1 MLFRFGGHSPLLLE
15 DEPGESGTGD
25 AKGDDANKSA
35 DDTAEGNAPAYVTQD
50 ALDASLKSLQ
60 DGLFSMVRK
69 LASDQKARGE
79 SKRSSGVDRTDA
91 KKTSAD
97 KSETS
102 GNVDSNTADEV
113 AQLRAEMR
121 FRDAI
126 DGLNLSRA
134 QRQRLWKLH
143 QADQPEDPEE
153 WARAEAD
160 ELGWLKPK
168 ETPKQKNEKTTM
180 TPPGDDNAS
189 KRKPISDAGSPNG
202 TDGSTTNDILSWTD
216 DDVLRWFRQKGIKG
230 SRHLGIQ
237 NRAALTEFR
246 QMYEDRMRDVL
257 VKIPRRGEK

>member
-1 MLFRFGGHSPLLLE
+1 LLLE

-25 AKGDDANKSA
+25 AKSHNATKSP
-35 DDTAEGNAPAYVTQD
+35 DDTAEESVPAYVTQD
-50 ALDASLKSLQ
+50 ALEASLKSLQ

-69 LASDQKARGE
+69 LATDQKARGE
-79 SKRSSGVDRTDA
+79 SRRSSGADRDA

-97 KSETS
+97 RSEAP
-102 GNVDSNTADEV
+102 GKADSNTADEV

-143 QADQPEDPEE
+143 QADQPDDPEE

-160 ELGWLKPK
+160 ALGWLKPEEK
-168 ETPKQKNEKTTM
+168 PKPKKAETTTM
-180 TPPGDDNAS
+180 TPTGDDTASTAS
-189 KRKPISDAGSPNG
+189 KKKPISDAGSPNAA
-202 TDGSTTNDILSWTD
+202 DGSTTNDILSWTD